1 MEVQLTPDQEAFV
14 RQAIDS
20 GRLPHAEEAVQQALS
35 LWESRERSRVEIL
48 CALDEAESDL
58 AVGNFSDYSEESL
71 PRLAQELKREARAS
85 LSSGPKGWLK
95 MRASLRP
102 LARNHATRMGQ
113 SPPHLRAP
121 T

>member
-20 GRLPHAEEAVQQALS
+20 GRLHHAEEAVQQALS

-58 AVGNFSDYSEESL
+58 GAGNFSDYSEESL
-71 PRLAQELKREARAS
+71 PRLAEELKREARAS
-85 LSSGPKGWLK
+85 LSSGPKG
-95 MRASLRP
+95 
-102 LARNHATRMGQ
+102 
-113 SPPHLRAP
+113 
-121 T
+121 